1 MAAFKLDR
9 KQKVIVSAAAGVL
22 LLLFFNKII
31 IGGIND
37 KMRSLERRIKLA
49 EARLSRDME
58 IEKDKDG
65 LVEEYNAYQA
75 YFKYSGREQTQII
88 SDFMRET
95 ERLAKETGVSIV
107 ALSPRSEPEQ
117 LKEAVKYKADF
128 KMEGTL
134 AQVLTFMQRLSG
146 NKLLIGFDRILI
158 APKDETGLSIKLEGV
173 ISITTL

>member
-1 MAAFKLDR
+1 MAAFKLDK
-9 KQKVIVSAAAGVL
+9 KQKIIFSVAAGVV

-31 IGGIND
+31 VGGIGE

-49 EARLSRDME
+49 EARLSRDLQ

-65 LVEEYNAYQA
+65 LVEEYTAYQS

-107 ALSPRSEPEQ
+107 ALSPRSDPEQ
-117 LKEAVKYKADF
+117 LKEAVKYTADF
-128 KMEGTL
+128 KMEGNL
-134 AQVLTFMQRLSG
+134 AQVITFMQRISD
-146 NKLLIGFDRILI
+146 NKLLIGFERILL